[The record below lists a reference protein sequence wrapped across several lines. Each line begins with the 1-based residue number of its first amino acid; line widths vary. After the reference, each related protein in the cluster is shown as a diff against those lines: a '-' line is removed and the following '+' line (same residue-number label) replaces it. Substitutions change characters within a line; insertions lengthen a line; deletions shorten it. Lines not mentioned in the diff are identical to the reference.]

1 MFFKSQGW
9 CLVGL
14 LAALSCSVAI
24 AQSDVKPTLVDGP
37 SSPPLFGQIGEV
49 QIADGQL
56 LINQVEVRQVPV
68 LEERIVVE
76 NGVEK
81 KVVVNKFV
89 FETSILQKR
98 FSLVKGR
105 VLTADEQPVSDKKLA
120 ETLKKG
126 QVVVFSSDKSGHI
139 SKEFLKVLKPDTVV
153 LLGKLE

>member
-1 MFFKSQGW
+1 MFPKSHGW
-9 CLVGL
+9 YLVVL
-14 LAALSCSVAI
+14 LAALSCSVAV
-24 AQSDVKPTLVDGP
+24 AQSEVKPALVDGP
-37 SSPPLFGQIGEV
+37 ISPPLFGQIGEV

-56 LINQVEVRQVPV
+56 LIEQVEVRQIPV

-89 FETSILQKR
+89 FETSILRKR
-98 FSLVKGR
+98 FSLVKGQ
-105 VLTADEQPVSDKKLA
+105 VLTANQESVPDKKLG

-126 QVVVFSSDKSGHI
+126 QVVVFSSDKSGNI